1 MKSCVQQCIAGS
13 YLLNV
18 GDVQR
23 GVDEPSVHRVSSVF
37 AFLVQ
42 VHSLQARK
50 KKKRFNITFM
60 DEKEE
65 EEAGGWNQPRP
76 LWWEILLA
84 LILSDIK
91 HGSALIQYGG

>member
-1 MKSCVQQCIAGS
+1 MFSSVLRPLS

-42 VHSLQARK
+42 VHGLQARK
-50 KKKRFNITFM
+50 KKNLYHIYGRKGVGRGGGLETTQTFVVG
-60 DEKEE
+60 DFTGLDFK
-65 EEAGGWNQPRP
+65 
-76 LWWEILLA
+76 
-84 LILSDIK
+84 
-91 HGSALIQYGG
+91 